1 MTKGSVTHCLPQRP
15 PPTSTV
21 RATARHGQAAV
32 PGGTISSPPGPGG
45 NDATRKR
52 YSPDVLP
59 DHCGGCRMS
68 PPPGTL
74 HAPTSGSAVR
84 TGAGASTGQPTTG
97 TLAKYKTET
106 QAKQACAGDTVV
118 WANTSSKALHASG
131 DKYYGHTKR
140 GAYVCQSAAQNAG
153 YHLAQ

>member
-1 MTKGSVTHCLPQRP
+1 MRHASAIALMCFLTTVAVAEAQTPTAAP
-15 PPTSTV
+15 PATS
-21 RATARHGQAAV
+21 
-32 PGGTISSPPGPGG
+32 PS
-45 NDATRKR
+45 
-52 YSPDVLP
+52 
-59 DHCGGCRMS
+59 MS

-84 TGAGASTGQPTTG
+84 TGAGASTGQPTTS

-140 GAYVCQSAAQNAG
+140 GAYVCQSAAQNVG
-153 YHLAQ
+153 YHLAK